1 MHTCELHNSWDLLL
15 KEDADRK
22 GNVKN
27 IAKEQ
32 SEQAG
37 DDKIIVGR
45 MGCQLLF
52 CGNQFE
58 IKAQRRLKQR
68 TAVRLLS

>member
-1 MHTCELHNSWDLLL
+1 MNCTLMGSSTLK
-15 KEDADRK
+15 KEDVDGE

-37 DDKIIVGR
+37 DRMIVGR
-45 MGCQLLF
+45 MGGGGLLF

-58 IKAQRRLKQR
+58 IKAQRRLRRR

>member
-1 MHTCELHNSWDLLL
+1 MNCTLMGSSTLK
-15 KEDADRK
+15 KEDVDGE

-37 DDKIIVGR
+37 DRMIVGR
-45 MGCQLLF
+45 RGGGLLF

-58 IKAQRRLKQR
+58 IKAQRRLRRR

>member
-1 MHTCELHNSWDLLL
+1 M
-15 KEDADRK
+15 
-22 GNVKN
+22 KN